1 VKKGA
6 ILMRLKDKVAIVTGA
21 GQGIGKAIA
30 LGLAKEGCSVI
41 VNDINEQTGQQT
53 TQEIQDLGRKAVF
66 VQGDVSKIETAYKL
80 RDVALEEFGRI
91 DILVNNAGIM
101 ISGLVVDYS
110 EEDWDRIFAVNAK
123 SVFLMCKV
131 IGKVMIDQR
140 YGKIVNVASIG
151 AKDGDRYQAAYAA
164 TKAAV
169 MNFSRAFSK
178 EVAQYGINVNSICP
192 GFVDT
197 EMGKVNLADPE
208 KRKKFIERT
217 PKGRVSVPE
226 DMVGLTVFLC
236 TDESEFIVGQAINVD
251 GGVLYY

>member
-1 VKKGA
+1 
-6 ILMRLKDKVAIVTGA
+6 MRLKDKVAIVTGA

-41 VNDINEQTGQQT
+41 VNDVNEQTGQQT
-53 TQEIQDLGRKAVF
+53 AQEIQDLGRKAIF

-80 RDVALEEFGRI
+80 RDTALEKFGRI

-101 ISGLVVDYS
+101 ISGLVVDYR

>member
-1 VKKGA
+1 
-6 ILMRLKDKVAIVTGA
+6 MRLKDKVAIVTGA

-66 VQGDVSKIETAYKL
+66 VQGDVSKVETAYKL
-80 RDVALEEFGRI
+80 RDTALEEFGRI

>member
-1 VKKGA
+1 
-6 ILMRLKDKVAIVTGA
+6 MRLQGKVAIVTGA
-21 GQGIGKAIA
+21 GQGIGRAIA
-30 LGLAKEGCSVI
+30 LGLGREGCHVV
-41 VNDINEQTGQQT
+41 VNDINAETGRQTA
-53 TQEIQDLGRKAVF
+53 QEIEKDFGRKALF
-66 VQGDVSKIETAYKL
+66 VQGDVSRVETAYKL
-80 RDVALEEFGRI
+80 RDTALQEFGRI

-101 ISGLVVDYS
+101 ISGPVIEYS
-110 EEDWDRIFAVNAK
+110 EEAWDRIFAVNVK
-123 SVFLMCKV
+123 SVFLMCKI
-131 IGKVMIDQR
+131 IGKVMVEQR

-151 AKDGDRYQAAYAA
+151 AKDGDRSQAAYAA

-169 MNFSRAFSK
+169 MNFSRAFAK

-226 DMVGLTVFLC
+226 DMVGLTIFLC

>member
-1 VKKGA
+1 
-6 ILMRLKDKVAIVTGA
+6 MRLQDKVAIVTGA

-30 LGLAKEGCSVI
+30 LGLAKEGCSVV
-41 VNDINEQTGQQT
+41 VNDVNERTGQQT
-53 TQEIQDLGRKAVF
+53 AQEVQSLGRKAIF
-66 VQGDVSKIETAYKL
+66 VQGDVSKIETAYRL
-80 RDVALEEFGRI
+80 RDAALGEFGRI

-236 TDESEFIVGQAINVD
+236 SDESDFIVGQAINVD

>member
-1 VKKGA
+1 
-6 ILMRLKDKVAIVTGA
+6 MRLKDKVAIVTGA

>member
-1 VKKGA
+1 
-6 ILMRLKDKVAIVTGA
+6 MRLKDKVAIVTGA

-41 VNDINEQTGQQT
+41 VNDVNEQTGQQT
-53 TQEIQDLGRKAVF
+53 AQEIQDLGRKAIF

-80 RDVALEEFGRI
+80 RDTALEKFGRI

-101 ISGLVVDYS
+101 ISGLVVDYR

-251 GGVLYY
+251 GGALYY

>member
-1 VKKGA
+1 
-6 ILMRLKDKVAIVTGA
+6 MRLKDKVAIVTGA

-41 VNDINEQTGQQT
+41 VNDVNEQTGQQT
-53 TQEIQDLGRKAVF
+53 AQEIQDLGRKAIF

-80 RDVALEEFGRI
+80 RDTALEEFGRI

-101 ISGLVVDYS
+101 ISGLVVDYR

>member
-1 VKKGA
+1 
-6 ILMRLKDKVAIVTGA
+6 MRLKDKVAIVTGA

-66 VQGDVSKIETAYKL
+66 VPGDVSKIETAYKL
-80 RDVALEEFGRI
+80 RDTALEEFGRI

-101 ISGLVVDYS
+101 ISGLVVDYR

>member
-1 VKKGA
+1 
-6 ILMRLKDKVAIVTGA
+6 MRLQDKVAIVTGA
-21 GQGIGKAIA
+21 GQGIGRAIA
-30 LGLAKEGCSVI
+30 LGLGREGCHIV
-41 VNDINEQTGQQT
+41 VNDINAETGQQT
-53 TQEIQDLGRKAVF
+53 AQEIEKNFGRRTLF
-66 VQGDVSKIETAYKL
+66 VQGDVSRVETAYKL
-80 RDVALEEFGRI
+80 RDTALQEFGRI

-101 ISGLVVDYS
+101 IPGPVIEYS

-123 SVFLMCKV
+123 SVFLMCKI
-131 IGKVMIDQR
+131 IGKVMVEQR

-151 AKDGDRYQAAYAA
+151 AKDGDRSQAAYAA

-169 MNFSRAFSK
+169 MNFSRAFAK
-178 EVAQYGINVNSICP
+178 EVAQYGVNVNSICP

-226 DMVGLTVFLC
+226 DMVGLTIFLC